1 MSFDNY
7 GLDENT
13 FNHDPQGRS
22 RFYGIYSAQVAAG
35 LDPTNKNR
43 VKVKV
48 FMPSGTE
55 VSNWAK
61 ACLPITDSSYHPDH
75 EPHNVAALAAMLT
88 TVPTSTADAYGS
100 TDIPALTIVEKA
112 PGNRQLNH
120 QHVAVTKQK
129 TASKNNATI
138 VVNSPS
144 ATTDSKENS
153 KYTAASGLG
162 VGTTVGSKGTVV
174 PEHTFHRS
182 IPVEGQMVWVVFEAG
197 LLEYPVWIGVQS

>member
-22 RFYGIYSAQVAAG
+22 RFYGIYSAQVSAG
-35 LDPTNKNR
+35 LDPTGKNR

-120 QHVAVTKQK
+120 KHVTVTKQK

-138 VVNSPS
+138 VANSPS

-162 VGTTVGSKGTVV
+162 VGTTVGSKGDLV

-182 IPVEGQMVWVVFEAG
+182 VPVEGQMVWVVFEAG

>member
-7 GLDENT
+7 GIDENT

-35 LDPTNKNR
+35 EDPTGKNR

-75 EPHNVAALAAMLT
+75 EPHNVSALAAMLT

-129 TASKNNATI
+129 TVSKNNATI
-138 VVNSPS
+138 VANSPS

-153 KYTAASGLG
+153 KYTADSGLG
-162 VGTTVGSKGTVV
+162 VGTTVGSKGPLI